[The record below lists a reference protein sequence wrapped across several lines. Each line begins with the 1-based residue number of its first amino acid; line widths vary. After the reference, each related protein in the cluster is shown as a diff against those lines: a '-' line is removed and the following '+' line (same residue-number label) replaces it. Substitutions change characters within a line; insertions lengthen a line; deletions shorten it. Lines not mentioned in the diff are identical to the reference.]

1 MKLKSKWKALVQG
14 AILLVMLIL
23 AGTVVFASE
32 CGDGTLKVD
41 LYGPMHVTKIWLD
54 NNNAGNTR
62 PEEIYLAEGDYFYL
76 YPTDYAVYGKELNEM
91 LERSPKELWEYS
103 EGTKKL
109 TAEENWEATFNGIY
123 FTYLVEIAP
132 PEGYEQILKDGNTL
146 KWKFYTYSTNPDYDE
161 SARYGGGY
169 HNVYNYLGYDG
180 VRQMFLVNRLKGST
194 ETVTT
199 YTVTYNDNVEG
210 EEIFPDNVHEDI
222 PKDGVTPA
230 FTGNKIGTSHKSY
243 DGDFAEPVRQGYTF
257 MGWKDK
263 EGNDFSPTVTKDTIY
278 YAQWKEGTSDK
289 PNRTYRVTYNDGV
302 EEEVIF
308 EDEVNRGNLYGADT
322 PAFRG
327 DTGTKETDGNG
338 NTIPVRDGYKFT
350 GWKDEA
356 GNGWSETIVDCV
368 TYYAQWE
375 KASEKPPYVST
386 YYTVTYTDGVDGEE
400 VFKDEINSWLSYGEK
415 TPQFKN
421 GDADGKPVREG
432 YEFTGWTPAVADTVT
447 GNAVYTATW
456 KKLGEVPP
464 TDPADPENPGTD
476 VDDPDVP
483 AGSFDDEVEAD
494 DSNVPLGAA
503 DDTETGTPKTGDE
516 APVALLI
523 VLLALSACG
532 FGALTLNR
540 RKHQ

>member
-32 CGDGTLKVD
+32 CGDGTLKAD
-41 LYGPMHVTKIWLD
+41 LYGPVHVTKIWLD

-62 PEEIYLAEGDYFYL
+62 PEEIYLAQGEFYL
-76 YPTDYAVYGKELNEM
+76 RPTDYLMYGEELNEK
-91 LERSPKELWEYS
+91 LENSPEELA
-103 EGTKKL
+103 THIL
-109 TAEENWEATFNGIY
+109 TAEDNWEMTIPYGTFWS
-123 FTYLVEIAP
+123 YLAEIAP
-132 PEGYEQILKDGNTL
+132 PEGYEQIMKDGTPWE
-146 KWKFYTYSTNPDYDE
+146 WKFYSERIN
-161 SARYGGGY
+161 GY
-169 HNVYNYLGYDG
+169 KAAGYWKTINYLGYDG
-180 VRQMFLVNRLKGST
+180 VRQIFFVNRLKGST

-199 YTVTYNDNVEG
+199 YTVTYNDNVK
-210 EEIFPDNVHEDI
+210 EEEVFPDNVHADI

-230 FTGNKIGTSHKSY
+230 FTGNKLGYSGGY
-243 DGDFAEPVRQGYTF
+243 DDDYAEPVRQGYTF

-263 EGNDFSPTVTKDTIY
+263 DGNDFSPTVTKDTIY

-375 KASEKPPYVST
+375 KTSEEPPYVST

-494 DSNVPLGAA
+494 DPNVPLGAA

-540 RKHQ
+540 RKHR